1 MDPNFIQDPSTC
13 PLNGLGLCASDA
25 YQSPMPVTC
34 DNTWTDANGCCSTVT
49 KTTQGTNP
57 GQWSMTAASQA
68 DRLKTCTWTQL
79 DVEWYDTQGI
89 CTYTYTT
96 KIYGL
101 DPCANCSCFMIGA
114 NDDLLTCDPA
124 KQPPGYPKSTTY
136 SAGASCGTNPNT
148 GADITWSA
156 TTTCFAC
163 Y

>member
-96 KIYGL
+96 KI
-101 DPCANCSCFMIGA
+101 
-114 NDDLLTCDPA
+114 CDPA